1 MADPT
6 PAPEP
11 KTSPPSAPT
20 RRAWDRA
27 RLVDLGLETLSLSML
42 AFIAT
47 GLVVWSGRRE
57 ISRELAEAWLRDH
70 GIEAAVEL
78 DDLDATGFT
87 GKIRL
92 GARDNPVFAADRLEV
107 AYDLAAPWNGEKFG
121 IQTKAVRLV
130 RPRVLA
136 SLDEKG
142 QVRFGAL
149 QPLIDEALKSP
160 RKPNVPG
167 PAILVEDARLD
178 LITPGGRARITGDAS
193 MDDGQL
199 LRFDGRLA
207 PLRYAV
213 RDLALDA
220 KGATVSARK
229 RGDRLTLE
237 VSLSIDSLDSKAAD
251 LADASAKL
259 SADLPYPD
267 LAQMTASGPLE
278 ARLALRANGGRLGDG
293 QVEDAAGDLTLTGRI
308 QGGLDDFAFLGRS
321 RGSLRGARL
330 SAPSLDARDASLA
343 LDLTRVSAGRA
354 QGRITAQGA
363 ASAELRAAEAVAAGT
378 AVRGLRARG
387 GSDSL
392 GLTAD
397 GKALT
402 VSAPLSIDADAAR
415 LASGALALSS
425 ARLNAKGRVDQGPG
439 GLSLALNG
447 SAGGHSG
454 VSAPDA
460 QRLAALIPNP
470 AYAKPLS
477 RALRTFDLAV
487 PAVGLDLKGGRT
499 KVTLGREARLSA
511 PNGVVLTAN
520 APKGLL
526 LDTGPEGA
534 RGALQAS
541 LSGGGL
547 PTVKVS
553 TPSWK
558 AAGGVMTAPLSIA
571 AQNFD
576 LPPIEGVTGQV
587 DGQARIA
594 GGRFTLTTAK
604 CVPIT
609 AKAYALG
616 ENPVTGIKAKLCP
629 AKAPLVAAGADGWSA
644 ALRFEDG
651 EGSLAV
657 AEAKLQN
664 VKGEATFG
672 GAGGFDRSTVRVDG
686 AAITDAAPERRF
698 NSILAKGGLTLSGGL
713 WSGTFQGST
722 PVGQPL
728 GEIRLRHVV
737 ATGKGQAD
745 IDASRLVF
753 AKDGLQ
759 PAELSPMAAFAK
771 NAQGPAS
778 FTGVF
783 AWDAQGATSRG
794 RLMVNKVDFTSPI
807 GFVATLDGAVDFT
820 SLAPLTTAPN
830 QTLKIVKIDSLVPLT
845 AIESVFQLGAD
856 ALHVSKATFE
866 AAKGRISIE
875 PTDVPLGPGKTIS
888 GVIVIEHLDL
898 GEVLAASSLNDKV
911 KAQAVVDGRL
921 PFTFGPEGLRFQ
933 EGRIHAIQPGRIE
946 LSRAALTNVAASPA
960 ESPGAPPAQPAPNGG
975 QVNAIQDFA
984 YQAMENLAFDQL
996 EAGVNSTDK
1005 GRLGVLFHIK
1015 GEHDP
1020 KVVEKAR
1027 VGILDLIR
1035 GRAFNKRIALPAKTP
1050 VDLTLDTS
1058 LNFDEL
1064 LAAWRRSFAEEEA
1077 STTPS
1082 RSGPVQP

>member
-1 MADPT
+1 MADATT
-6 PAPEP
+6 PPEP
-11 KTSPPSAPT
+11 KTSPPGAGT
-20 RRAWDRA
+20 KRAWDRA
-27 RLVDLGLETLSLSML
+27 RLVDLGLEAVSLSML

-87 GKIRL
+87 GRVRL
-92 GARDNPVFAADRLEV
+92 GARDNPVFSADRLEV
-107 AYDLAAPWNGEKFG
+107 AYDLSAPWNGEKFG
-121 IQTKAVRLV
+121 VQTRAVRLV
-130 RPRVLA
+130 RPRVRA
-136 SLDEKG
+136 NIDEKG

-160 RKPNVPG
+160 KKPNVPG

-178 LITPGGRARITGDAS
+178 LVTPGGNARITGDAS
-193 MDDGQL
+193 LDDGQL

-207 PLRYAV
+207 PLRYAA
-213 RDLALDA
+213 RNLALDS

-229 RGDRLTLE
+229 RGDRLTVE
-237 VSLSIDSLDSKAAD
+237 VSLAIDSLDSEAAD
-251 LADASAKL
+251 LTGATATL

-267 LAQMTASGPLE
+267 LAKLSASGPLE
-278 ARLALRANGGRLGDG
+278 ARLAVRADGGRLGES
-293 QVEDAAGDLTLTGRI
+293 QAEDLAGDLTLAGRI
-308 QGGLDDFAFLGRS
+308 EGGPDNFAFLGRS
-321 RGSLRGARL
+321 RGALRGARL

-343 LDLTRVSAGRA
+343 LDITRVSAGRA
-354 QGRITAQGA
+354 QGQITARGA
-363 ASAELRAAEAVAAGT
+363 ASAELRASEAVAAGT
-378 AVRGLRARG
+378 AVRGLRAGAR
-387 GSDSL
+387 SDTL
-392 GLTAD
+392 GLTARD
-397 GKALT
+397 KT
-402 VSAPLSIDADAAR
+402 VSVSGPLAIDAEAAR
-415 LASGALALSS
+415 LAGGALALAS
-425 ARLNAKGRVDQGPG
+425 ARLNAKGRIDHGPR
-439 GLSLALNG
+439 GLTLALDG

-454 VSAPDA
+454 ISAPDA

-470 AYAKPLS
+470 AYGKPLAQ
-477 RALRTFDLAV
+477 ALRTFDLSL
-487 PAVGLDLKGGRT
+487 PAVGLDLRDGRAH
-499 KVTLGREARLSA
+499 VSLAREARLSA
-511 PNGVVLTAN
+511 PNGVILTAA
-520 APKGLL
+520 APNGLL
-526 LDTGPEGA
+526 LDAGPDGA
-534 RGALQAS
+534 RGGLRAS
-541 LSGGGL
+541 LSGGSL
-547 PTVKVS
+547 PVVKVLA
-553 TPSWK
+553 PAWRAK
-558 AAGGVMTAPLSIA
+558 DGVMTSPLSIA
-571 AQNFD
+571 TEAFD
-576 LPPIEGVTGQV
+576 LLPIQGVTGAI

-616 ENPVTGIKAKLCP
+616 ENPVTDIKASLCP
-629 AKAPLVAAGADGWSA
+629 AKAPLVAAGANGWSA
-644 ALRFEDG
+644 ALRFENG
-651 EGSLAV
+651 EGLLAV
-657 AEAKLQN
+657 AQAKLQN

-672 GAGGFDRSTVRVDG
+672 GAGGFDRASVRVDG
-686 AAITDAAPERRF
+686 AAVTDAAPERRF
-698 NSILAKGGLTLSGGL
+698 NSVLAKGGLTLSGGV
-713 WSGTFQGST
+713 WGGTFQGST

-745 IDASRLVF
+745 IDASKLAF
-753 AKDGLQ
+753 AKGGLQ
-759 PAELSPMAAFAK
+759 PADLSPMAAFAK

-783 AWDAQGATSRG
+783 AWDAKGATSRG
-794 RLMVNKVDFTSPI
+794 RLVVDKMDFTSPI
-807 GFVATLDGAVDFT
+807 GFVATLDGAVDFD

-856 ALHVSKATFE
+856 ALHISKATFE

-875 PTDVPLGPGKTIS
+875 PTDVPFEPGKTIS

-898 GEVLAASSLNDKV
+898 GEVLAASSLADKV

-933 EGRIHAIQPGRIE
+933 QGKIQAIQPGRLEIAR
-946 LSRAALTNVAASPA
+946 SALTNVAASPA
-960 ESPGAPPAQPAPNGG
+960 DAPGAPPAQPA

-1005 GRLGVLFHIK
+1005 GRLGILFHIK

-1020 KVVEKAR
+1020 KVAEKAR

-1064 LAAWRRSFAEEEA
+1064 LAAWRRSFADEEPA
-1077 STTPS
+1077 APT

>member
-1 MADPT
+1 MDDPAT
-6 PAPEP
+6 TPEP
-11 KTSPPSAPT
+11 NSPPPKSSSG
-20 RRAWDRA
+20 RAWDRA
-27 RLVDLGLETLSLSML
+27 RLVDLGLEAVSLSML

-92 GARDNPVFAADRLEV
+92 GARDNPVFSADRLEV

-121 IQTKAVRLV
+121 VQTRAVRLV

-136 SLDEKG
+136 SIDAKG

-193 MDDGQL
+193 LDDGQL
-199 LRFDGRLA
+199 LRLDGRLA

-213 RDLALDA
+213 DNLALDS

-229 RGDRLTLE
+229 RGDRLTIE
-237 VSLSIDSLDSKAAD
+237 VSVAIDSLDSETAD
-251 LADASAKL
+251 LAGAAASL

-267 LAQMTASGPLE
+267 LAKLTASGPLE
-278 ARLALRANGGRLGDG
+278 ARLAVRADGGRLGDG
-293 QVEDAAGDLTLTGRI
+293 QARTLAGDLALAGRI
-308 QGGLDDFAFLGRS
+308 EGGLDNFAFLGRA
-321 RGSLRGARL
+321 RGGLRGARL

-343 LDLTRVSAGRA
+343 LELTRVSAGRA
-354 QGRITAQGA
+354 QGRVTARGA
-363 ASAELRAAEAVAAGT
+363 ASAELRAGEAVAGGA
-378 AVRGLRARG
+378 ALRGLRAGVR
-387 GSDSL
+387 SDNL
-392 GLTAD
+392 GLTLGGGTVAVD
-397 GKALT
+397 G
-402 VSAPLSIDADAAR
+402 PLAVDAEAAR
-415 LASGALALSS
+415 LAGGALALAS
-425 ARLNAKGRVDQGPG
+425 ARLNARGRIDQGAQ
-439 GLSLALNG
+439 GLTLALDG
-447 SAGGHSG
+447 SAGGRSG
-454 VSAPDA
+454 ISGPDA
-460 QRLAALIPNP
+460 ERLAALIPNP
-470 AYAKPLS
+470 AYGKPLS
-477 RALRTFDLAV
+477 QALRTFDLSL

-499 KVTLGREARLSA
+499 RVTLAKEARLSA
-511 PNGVVLTAN
+511 PNGVVLSAN

-526 LDTGPEGA
+526 LDAGPDGA
-534 RGALQAS
+534 RGGLQAA

-547 PTVKVS
+547 PVVKI
-553 TPSWK
+553 
-558 AAGGVMTAPLSIA
+558 AAPTWRAKGGVVTSPLSIA
-571 AQNFD
+571 TDNFD
-576 LPPIEGVTGQV
+576 LPPIQGVSGKV

-616 ENPVTGIKAKLCP
+616 ENPVTDVKASLCP
-629 AKAPLVAAGADGWSA
+629 AKAPLVAAGANGWSA
-644 ALRFEDG
+644 ALRFENG
-651 EGSLAV
+651 EGALAV

-672 GAGGFDRSTVRVDG
+672 GTGGFDRASVRVDG
-686 AAITDAAPERRF
+686 AAVTDAAPERRF
-698 NSILAKGGLTLSGGL
+698 NSILAKGGLTLSGGV
-713 WSGTFQGST
+713 WGGTFQATT
-722 PVGQPL
+722 PVGAPL

-737 ATGKGQAD
+737 ATGKGRAD
-745 IDASRLVF
+745 IDASKLAF
-753 AKDGLQ
+753 AKGGLQ

-794 RLMVNKVDFTSPI
+794 RLVVDRMDFTSPI
-807 GFVATLDGAVDFT
+807 GFVATLDGAVAFD

-830 QTLKIVKIDSLVPLT
+830 QTLKIVRIDSLVPLT

-856 ALHVSKATFE
+856 ALHISKATFE

-875 PTDVPLGPGKTIS
+875 PTDVPFEPGKTIS

-898 GEVLAASSLNDKV
+898 GEVLAASSLADKV

-933 EGRIHAIQPGRIE
+933 QGKIQAIQPGRIE
-946 LSRAALTNVAASPA
+946 LSRAALTSVEASPTD
-960 ESPGAPPAQPAPNGG
+960 SPGAPPSQPA

-1020 KVVEKAR
+1020 KVAEKAR
-1027 VGILDLIR
+1027 VGILDLLR
-1035 GRAFNKRIALPAKTP
+1035 GKAFNKRIALPAKTP

-1077 STTPS
+1077 TTTES

>member
-6 PAPEP
+6 PASEP
-11 KTSPPSAPT
+11 KPSS

-27 RLVDLGLETLSLSML
+27 RLVDIGLEAVSLSML

-87 GKIRL
+87 GRVRL
-92 GARDNPVFAADRLEV
+92 GARDNPVFSADQLEV
-107 AYDLAAPWNGEKFG
+107 AYDLSAPWNGEKFG
-121 IQTKAVRLV
+121 VQTKAVRLV

-136 SLDEKG
+136 SLDDKG

-193 MDDGQL
+193 LDDGQL

-213 RDLALDA
+213 RDLALEA

-229 RGDRLTLE
+229 RGDRLTVE
-237 VSLSIDSLDSKAAD
+237 VSLALDSLESEAAD
-251 LADASAKL
+251 LAGADAQL

-267 LAQMTASGPLE
+267 LTRLTASGPLE
-278 ARLALRANGGRLGDG
+278 ARLALRAEGGRLGEA
-293 QVEDAAGDLTLTGRI
+293 QARDAAGDLTLTGRVD
-308 QGGLDDFAFLGRS
+308 GGLDDFAFLGRA
-321 RGSLRGARL
+321 RGALRGGRL
-330 SAPSLDARDASLA
+330 SAPSLDARDASLT
-343 LDLTRVSAGRA
+343 LDLERITAGRA
-354 QGRITAQGA
+354 QGRVTARGTA
-363 ASAELRAAEAVAAGT
+363 GAELRAGEAVAAGT
-378 AVRGLRARG
+378 ALRGLRAKA
-387 GSDSL
+387 GSSAL
-392 GLTAD
+392 S
-397 GKALT
+397 LT
-402 VSAPLSIDADAAR
+402 VDGGTVALNGPLAVEAESER
-415 LASGALALSS
+415 LASGALALAS
-425 ARLNAKGRVDQGPG
+425 ARLNAQGRIDQGAG
-439 GLSLALNG
+439 GLSLALTG
-447 SAGGHSG
+447 SAGGRSG
-454 VSAPDA
+454 VSGPDA

-470 AYAKPLS
+470 AYAKPLAQ
-477 RALRTFDLAV
+477 ALRTFDLTV

-499 KVTLGREARLSA
+499 RLSLPREARLSA
-511 PNGVVLTAN
+511 PNGVVLTAA
-520 APKGLL
+520 APRGLL
-526 LDTGPEGA
+526 LDAGPEGA
-534 RGALQAS
+534 RGALQAA
-541 LSGGGL
+541 LAGGGL
-547 PTVKVS
+547 PTVKVLA
-553 TPSWK
+553 PSWK
-558 AAGGVMTAPLSIA
+558 AAGGIMTSPLSIA
-571 AQNFD
+571 TENFD

-587 DGQARIA
+587 DGRARIA

-604 CVPIT
+604 CVPVT

-616 ENPVTGIKAKLCP
+616 ENPVTAIKANLCP
-629 AKAPLVAAGADGWSA
+629 AKAPLVTAGAKGWSA
-644 ALRFEDG
+644 ALRFENG

-657 AEAKLQN
+657 AEARLQA

-672 GAGGFDRSTVRVDG
+672 GSGGFDRSTVRVDG

-698 NSILAKGGLTLSGGL
+698 NTILAKGGLSLSNGL

-737 ATGKGQAD
+737 ASGKGQAD
-745 IDASRLVF
+745 IDASQLSF
-753 AKDGLQ
+753 AKGGLQ
-759 PAELSPMAAFAK
+759 PGELSPMAAFAK

-794 RLMVNKVDFTSPI
+794 RLVVDKVDFTSPI

-820 SLAPLTTAPN
+820 SLAPLTTAPD

-856 ALHVSKATFE
+856 ALHISKATFE

-875 PTDVPLGPGKTIS
+875 PTDVPLEPGKTIS
-888 GVIVIEHLDL
+888 GVIVIQHLDL
-898 GEVLAASSLNDKV
+898 GEVLAASSLADKV
-911 KAQAVVDGRL
+911 KAEAVVDGRL

-933 EGRIHAIQPGRIE
+933 SGKISAIQPGRLEIAR
-946 LSRAALTNVAASPA
+946 SALTDVAASPA
-960 ESPGAPPAQPAPNGG
+960 DAPGAPPAQPP

-1005 GRLGVLFHIK
+1005 GRLGILFHIK

-1020 KVVEKAR
+1020 KVAEKAR

-1035 GRAFNKRIALPAKTP
+1035 GRAFDKRIALPAKTP
-1050 VDLTLDTS
+1050 VELTLDTS

-1077 STTPS
+1077 SAATQSLSDPA